1 MVRAAGGVVSRRNE
15 RGEVEVLLVHRP
27 HHGDWSF
34 PKGKLEPGETDEEC
48 ALREVW
54 EETSL
59 RCALGSELPVVSYR
73 DARGRAKTVRYWA
86 MAADGDAGRA
96 TRSTPYDGSA
106 FPPPRAPQLPGRPR
120 SARRLRGAVVLL
132 AMAVSDARSTEEM
145 KATLERELKL
155 GAGPR
160 FRLPALPGE
169 PLAPRTLTNIYLDT
183 PDHRLAVAGV
193 TLRRR
198 VEGRK
203 SLWQLKLPQGKARL
217 ELELPGRRE

>member
-1 MVRAAGGVVSRRNE
+1 
-15 RGEVEVLLVHRP
+15 
-27 HHGDWSF
+27 
-34 PKGKLEPGETDEEC
+34 
-48 ALREVW
+48 
-54 EETSL
+54 
-59 RCALGSELPVVSYR
+59 
-73 DARGRAKTVRYWA
+73 
-86 MAADGDAGRA
+86 
-96 TRSTPYDGSA
+96 
-106 FPPPRAPQLPGRPR
+106 
-120 SARRLRGAVVLL
+120 
-132 AMAVSDARSTEEM
+132 MAVSGARSTEGM

-155 GAGPR
+155 GAGSR

-217 ELELPGRRE
+217 ELELPGDANESGRRRSREGRARADVVPPAQMVDLVTVLARGAPLEIGRAHV

>member
-1 MVRAAGGVVSRRNE
+1 
-15 RGEVEVLLVHRP
+15 
-27 HHGDWSF
+27 
-34 PKGKLEPGETDEEC
+34 
-48 ALREVW
+48 
-54 EETSL
+54 
-59 RCALGSELPVVSYR
+59 
-73 DARGRAKTVRYWA
+73 
-86 MAADGDAGRA
+86 
-96 TRSTPYDGSA
+96 
-106 FPPPRAPQLPGRPR
+106 
-120 SARRLRGAVVLL
+120 
-132 AMAVSDARSTEEM
+132 M

-198 VEGRK
+198 LEGRK

-217 ELELPGRRE
+217 ELELPADANGTGRRRSREGRDELLQALERALPAAHVAFFGLLIAEAFVSE